1 MSLEETTNVLFSIG
15 PLEVTKTV
23 VSMWAIIAVLA
34 IVSFL
39 ATRNLKTVPGK
50 LQNLAE
56 MAVEKLLDFFGGIM
70 GAENAR
76 RYFPIMATYF
86 IFIVAPS
93 SSTFS
98 MNASSSLMMPCAFRI
113 LAIPSAED
121 PFGIS
126 TT

>member
-23 VSMWAIIAVLA
+23 VSMWVIVAVLA

-56 MAVEKLLDFFGGIM
+56 MAVEKLGLQKD
-70 GAENAR
+70 A
-76 RYFPIMATYF
+76 
-86 IFIVAPS
+86 
-93 SSTFS
+93 
-98 MNASSSLMMPCAFRI
+98 
-113 LAIPSAED
+113 AIETA
-121 PFGIS
+121 
-126 TT
+126 